1 MHPGTRY
8 IPTQGALSSSE
19 DESAPFLLNVED
31 DMARVVIDPNPDW
44 KKKLAAFMKEL
55 GVIPTNFGGKME
67 IDWNDGGITVVKL
80 PVTLK

>member
-1 MHPGTRY
+1 MR
-8 IPTQGALSSSE
+8 ALL
-19 DESAPFLLNVED
+19 FLLNVQVRGYRRPLLED

-55 GVIPTNFGGKME
+55 GVIPTANFGGKME
-67 IDWNDGGITVVKL
+67 IDWNDGGITAVKL

>member
-1 MHPGTRY
+1 MYKSGDTP
-8 IPTQGALSSSE
+8 LL
-19 DESAPFLLNVED
+19 ES

-55 GVIPTNFGGKME
+55 GVIPTANFGGKME
-67 IDWNDGGITVVKL
+67 IDWNDGGITAVKL